1 VDPQAEPT
9 VQRGSVTKDVS
20 IVRIDHIPPHFSLP
34 GMWQDFYDGEIV
46 PLTENCSLRTSMK
59 NIKFV
64 VKVNRGGA
72 RGPAYVQSVDRTP
85 LQMTTDRKLA
95 LLMGKFTAE
104 DAIKSLENS
113 RCSPE
118 LVSVQVS
125 A

>member
-1 VDPQAEPT
+1 
-9 VQRGSVTKDVS
+9 
-20 IVRIDHIPPHFSLP
+20 
-34 GMWQDFYDGEIV
+34 
-46 PLTENCSLRTSMK
+46 MK

-104 DAIKSLENS
+104 DAMKSIQNT
-113 RCSPE
+113 RCTPQ
-118 LVSVQVS
+118 LIAIRVP